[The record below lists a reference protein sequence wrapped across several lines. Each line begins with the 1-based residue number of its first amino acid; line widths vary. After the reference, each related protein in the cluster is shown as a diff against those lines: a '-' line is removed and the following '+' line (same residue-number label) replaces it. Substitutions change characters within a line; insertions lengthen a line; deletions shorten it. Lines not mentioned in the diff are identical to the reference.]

1 LLYFCDMK
9 TSSSANRKPQV
20 SLALDPEDKEFIEQ
34 VAKARGLSMT
44 ALLRTLAYDEGRRLG
59 IETPKK

>member
-1 LLYFCDMK
+1 MK
-9 TSSSANRKPQV
+9 TSSNANRKPQV

-44 ALLRTLAYDEGRRLG
+44 ALLRTLAYDEGLRLG
-59 IETPKK
+59 IEPPKK

>member
-1 LLYFCDMK
+1 MK
-9 TSSSANRKPQV
+9 DPNAARKPQV
-20 SLALDPEDKEFIEQ
+20 SLALDPEDKDFIER

-59 IETPKK
+59 VEPPKR

>member
-1 LLYFCDMK
+1 MK
-9 TSSSANRKPQV
+9 EPKSPARKPQV
-20 SLALDPEDKEFIEQ
+20 SLALDPENKEFIER

-59 IETPKK
+59 IEPPKQ